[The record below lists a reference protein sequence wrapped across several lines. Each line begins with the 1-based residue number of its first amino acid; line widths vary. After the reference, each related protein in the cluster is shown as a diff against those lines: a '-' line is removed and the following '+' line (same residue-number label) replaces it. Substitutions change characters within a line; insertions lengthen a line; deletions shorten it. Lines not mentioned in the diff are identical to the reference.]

1 MKIIYL
7 HDPKAGASVLPQ
19 LEETFPMLEI
29 VAIDLE
35 DDFEK
40 QFKDL
45 KALFSQ
51 FTIVRSHKY
60 AIIADGFGIAY
71 ASFFKRTWTKGQE
84 YPTITILLNP
94 DYRTIKDCETY
105 KKIPQKDIFGDEVD
119 CLNHFNGI
127 SIFTYEN
134 YHTLSYHQQHY
145 GGNYLLLSQ
154 ITAFLSIKDLIEK
167 SAKGRVTI
175 NYLKTP
181 ILTPRGQILPPDY
194 PLISVYGSFEWF
206 GEKLFNARI
215 PTSAF
220 QFRDNSC
227 IDASTLYLIA
237 GDIIEPYPNENCN
250 YYKYLANG
258 DYKNITTGEIIKGQS
273 TPNFNPFGSSLPDW
287 QVRWLFKELV
297 TYKFCIPFDELK
309 NGIKGFDKYGHK
321 FILKAIDYE
330 AQFLWEDNINK
341 GAIQQRDKR
350 CDNYVA
356 GVFPKSDT
364 PDKIFL
370 LPYNYEGIM
379 AFKSSGKRIS
389 GYPIAEV
396 LKRKRE
402 EAKADTRKNESTGNE

>member
-1 MKIIYL
+1 MNIIYL
-7 HDPKAGASVLPQ
+7 HDPKAGASVLSQ

-40 QFKDL
+40 QFEEL

-51 FTIVRSHKY
+51 ISYHNYY
-60 AIIADGFGIAY
+60 AIVADGFGIAY
-71 ASFFKRTWTKGQE
+71 ASFFRNTWTKG
-84 YPTITILLNP
+84 PHPKITILLNP
-94 DYRTIKDCETY
+94 NYRAIKDCDTY
-105 KKIPQKDIFGDEVD
+105 KKIPTRGSLGHEED
-119 CLNHFNGI
+119 CLKHLFGSI

-134 YHTLSYHQQHY
+134 YHLLSYHQQHY
-145 GGNYLLLSQ
+145 GGDYLLLSQ
-154 ITAFLSIKDLIEK
+154 STAFMSIKDLIGK
-167 SAKGRVTI
+167 SAKGIVTI

-181 ILTPRGQILPPDY
+181 ILTPQGQILPPDY
-194 PLISVYGSFEWF
+194 PIISVDGSFDWF

-215 PTSAF
+215 SGSAL
-220 QFRDNSC
+220 QFRDQC
-227 IDASTLYLIA
+227 VVDASTLYLIA
-237 GDIIEPYPNENCN
+237 GNIIEPYPNENCN
-250 YYKYLANG
+250 FYRYLANG
-258 DYKNITTGEIIKGQS
+258 DFKNLATGEIIKGQRA
-273 TPNFNPFGSSLPDW
+273 PFNFNPFGYSLPDW

-297 TYKFCIPFDELK
+297 KYKICIPFNELK
-309 NGIKGFDKYGHK
+309 NETIGFDKYGHK
-321 FILKAIDYE
+321 FIIKAINHE
-330 AQFLWEDNINK
+330 AQFLWKDNINK

-402 EAKADTRKNESTGNE
+402 EVKADTHKNDSTGNE